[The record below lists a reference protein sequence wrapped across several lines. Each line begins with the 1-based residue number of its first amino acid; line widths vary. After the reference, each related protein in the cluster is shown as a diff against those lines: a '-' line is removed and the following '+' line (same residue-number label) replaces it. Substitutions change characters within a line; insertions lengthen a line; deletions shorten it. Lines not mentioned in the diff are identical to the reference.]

1 MNTLQKSGFT
11 RKVKSPGISLKTQN
25 YEISLLKVHYKM
37 NKINFYRILILSALT
52 MISNCTWIHSI
63 PAFARK
69 YQISCQVCHSPAMP
83 RLKPFG
89 DDFAGNGFRMTEYE
103 SPRYFIQTGDER
115 LSLLRELPVAIR
127 FDGFASYNFGNEGSA
142 DFGSPFVLKIL
153 SGGEISE
160 KLSYYFYFLFNER
173 GSIAGIEDA
182 FVMYHD
188 LLKTGINIYLGQ
200 FQVSDPLFKGE
211 LRYTLEPYAI
221 YGSKPGNSTA
231 DLKYDK
237 GIIIDKS
244 FSTGTTIVGEIV
256 NGNGIGES
264 SEGYLFDKD
273 KYKNFMLRLNQS
285 IGKYISIG
293 LFGYTGREVLY
304 DPLLRVVSEIKM
316 FGPDI
321 TVDIDEKLIINA
333 QYVRRIDSNVI
344 LEGFPSGVQQDVV
357 TSGAFA
363 EVIVSPKGDMSK
375 WYLTGLFNWVESDF
389 DPLDYRS
396 ATLHA
401 GYLIRRNMRIV
412 GEYTHQFAGVSYGK
426 VNAGVI
432 TAF

>member
-1 MNTLQKSGFT
+1 MKKPDF
-11 RKVKSPGISLKTQN
+11 
-25 YEISLLKVHYKM
+25 LKV
-37 NKINFYRILILSALT
+37 LILFAIFLFSFNELSA
-52 MISNCTWIHSI
+52 I

-89 DDFAGNGFRMTEYE
+89 DDFAGNGFRLTEYE
-103 SPRYFIQTGDER
+103 SPRYFVQTGDDK
-115 LSLLRELPVAIR
+115 LSLLRELPLAIR
-127 FDGFASYNFGNEGSA
+127 MDGFASYNFGNEGSA
-142 DFGSPFVLKIL
+142 DFAAPFVLKIL
-153 SGGEISE
+153 SGGEISD

-173 GSIAGIEDA
+173 GSIAGVEDA

-188 LLKTGINIYLGQ
+188 FLGIGINLLLGQ

-211 LRYTLEPYAI
+211 LRYTLEPYSI
-221 YGSKPGNSTA
+221 YSAKPGNSTA

-237 GIIIDKS
+237 GVIFDKS

-256 NGNGIGES
+256 NGNGIGEAG
-264 SEGYLFDKD
+264 EGYLFDKD

-285 IGKYISIG
+285 IGKYVSIG
-293 LFGYTGREVLY
+293 IFGYTGKEVVY
-304 DPLLRVVSEIKM
+304 DAFNMLDNKLQM

-321 TVDIDEKLIINA
+321 TIDINEKFILNA
-333 QYVRRIDSNVI
+333 QYVRRTDSDVI
-344 LEGFPSGVQQDVV
+344 LDGFPSEVMEDVE

-363 EVIVSPKGDMSK
+363 EIIYAPKGDMSK
-375 WYLTGLFNWVESDF
+375 WYLTGLFNWVESDY
-389 DPLDYRS
+389 DPLDYSS

-401 GYLIRRNMRIV
+401 GYLLRRNMRVV
-412 GEYTHQFAGVSYGK
+412 GEYTRQFTGPSYGK
-426 VNAGVI
+426 VNVGVI